1 MDIVL
6 EKILNVINHYHVL
19 LKYKIIYKEKL
30 NVGRGIRFRGNS
42 RFSISTNAEV
52 MIGNNVFINDGCSI
66 NSRKSV
72 VIGNDTIIGEGV
84 KIYDHNH
91 RFNKQMKKSQQEFS
105 VAPVKIGS
113 NCWIGSNVVILKG
126 VHIGNNTVIGAGVV
140 LDKSVGSN
148 KIVTANRK
156 IKIDKINYKE

>member
-1 MDIVL
+1 MF
-6 EKILNVINHYHVL
+6 EKIINAINHYHVL

-30 NVGRGIRFRGNS
+30 NIGRGIRFRGNS

-72 VIGNDTIIGEGV
+72 VIGDDTIIGEGV

-91 RFNKQMKKSQQEFS
+91 RFNKQTQKARQGFS
-105 VAPVKIGS
+105 VASVKIGS
-113 NCWIGSNVVILKG
+113 NCWIGSNVVVLKG
-126 VHIGNNTVIGAGVV
+126 VHIGDNTVIGAGVV

-148 KIVTANRK
+148 EIVTTDRK
-156 IKIDKINYKE
+156 ININKIKYKE